1 MVDEIRTSG
10 ARFGATPLVRLGGY
24 SRIGGLSQE
33 SSGGVEVTDKVEIS
47 ELAALRSK
55 YAQLPEIRQE
65 LVDRVRQEIASGR
78 YETAEK
84 LDQAIENLL
93 EDLK

>member
-10 ARFGATPLVRLGGY
+10 ARFGTTPIVRLGGY
-24 SRIGGLSQE
+24 SRNGLSQE
-33 SSGGVEVTDKVEIS
+33 NTGSVEVTDTVEIS

-65 LVDRVRQEIASGR
+65 LVNRVRLEIASGK
-78 YETAEK
+78 YETQEK
-84 LDQAIENLL
+84 LDQAIESLM